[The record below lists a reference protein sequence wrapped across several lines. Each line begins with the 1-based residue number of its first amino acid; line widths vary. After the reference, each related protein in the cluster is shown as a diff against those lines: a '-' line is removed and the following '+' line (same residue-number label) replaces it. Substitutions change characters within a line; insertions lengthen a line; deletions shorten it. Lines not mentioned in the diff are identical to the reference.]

1 MDLDD
6 LRALARSAPWR
17 WRTLRLAVTWH
28 GGQGPDGPLPA
39 VEGDPV
45 RAWVDGRHGLRVEDL
60 ATGRLL
66 SAEWEESPGGW
77 RPTGRAGAALAER
90 RGLPVQHELGEWAV
104 GPADY
109 GVDDPRAPR
118 PTLRGDGLVAA
129 RPAVGDGP
137 DDGLDYGNLPWRTYQ
152 WVAMLDPWE
161 LADGSV
167 STEDGGRGGRDPA
180 VPPVR
185 LVPPVSG
192 GPLDGGPPDGGP
204 LDGGPPDGGPLD
216 GGPPDGGPLDGGPP
230 DGGPLDGGPPDGG
243 PLDGGPPD
251 GGPLDGGPPD
261 GGPADAA
268 RAVDHQGRAAWE
280 AVVAPTAAYDP
291 RCSCCPLLP
300 GEVAS
305 RRLLA
310 DGGASPARL
319 DGASSG
325 WPTAHRV
332 RLDAATGVVV
342 ELEQVDGHGAGQ
354 GWTAVVEAVDERYD
368 RSVFGR
374 PPRAR

>member
-192 GPLDGGPPDGGP
+192 GPP
-204 LDGGPPDGGPLD
+204 
-216 GGPPDGGPLDGGPP
+216 
-230 DGGPLDGGPPDGG
+230 
-243 PLDGGPPD
+243 
-251 GGPLDGGPPD
+251 DGGPPD